1 MDSSPAAQ
9 FELLVALPEGIGY
22 KNEGRSVLN
31 VNTQERGKK
40 LYETPVLIVYGD
52 IRTMTQS
59 HAATRGNSDGKMF
72 FKMSLKTG

>member
-9 FELLVALPEGIGY
+9 FELLVALAKGISY
-22 KNEGRSVLN
+22 KNGGRCVLK
-31 VNTQERGKK
+31 VNAQAYEKK
-40 LYETPVLIVYGD
+40 PYEKPVLRVYGD

-59 HAATRGNSDGKMF
+59 HASMAGNIDGMMI